1 MKHYISE
8 VKGVFHFPRKKPT
21 RKKPKIIKLIKL
33 RKFRI
38 FMILVL
44 MISILFV
51 CSCKEQEPI
60 IDNSDYGVVKRK
72 TIELKSF
79 IYKQTILFK

>member
-21 RKKPKIIKLIKL
+21 RKKPTRKKPKI

-44 MISILFV
+44 IISIIFV

-60 IDNSDYGVVKRK
+60 IDNSDYGIFKK
-72 TIELKSF
+72 DTIELKSF

>member
-8 VKGVFHFPRKKPT
+8 VKEVFHFPRKKPT
-21 RKKPKIIKLIKL
+21 RKKPKIIKL

-38 FMILVL
+38 CIILVL
-44 MISILFV
+44 MIIILFV

-60 IDNSDYGVVKRK
+60 IDNSDYGIFKK
-72 TIELKSF
+72 DTIELKSF

>member
-1 MKHYISE
+1 MKHFIRQDSLKNFY
-8 VKGVFHFPRKKPT
+8 FPRKKP
-21 RKKPKIIKLIKL
+21 KI
-33 RKFRI
+33 RKFHI
-38 FMILVL
+38 FIILAL

-60 IDNSDYGVVKRK
+60 IDNSDYGIFKK
-72 TIELKSF
+72 DTIELKSF

>member
-21 RKKPKIIKLIKL
+21 KKKPKI

-38 FMILVL
+38 CIILVL
-44 MISILFV
+44 IISIIFV

-60 IDNSDYGVVKRK
+60 IDNTDYGIFKK
-72 TIELKSF
+72 DTIELMEFSKKIPLS
-79 IYKQTILFK
+79 

>member
-1 MKHYISE
+1 MKHCIEQDFLGNFY
-8 VKGVFHFPRKKPT
+8 FPRKKPQ
-21 RKKPKIIKLIKL
+21 I

-38 FMILVL
+38 FIILVL

-60 IDNSDYGVVKRK
+60 IDNSDYGIFKK
-72 TIELKSF
+72 DTIELKSF
-79 IYKQTILFK
+79 IYKQKILFN

>member
-1 MKHYISE
+1 MKHCIE
-8 VKGVFHFPRKKPT
+8 QDFLGNFHFPRKKP
-21 RKKPKIIKLIKL
+21 KI

-38 FMILVL
+38 CIILVL
-44 MISILFV
+44 IISIIFV

-60 IDNSDYGVVKRK
+60 IDNSDYGIFKK
-72 TIELKSF
+72 DTIELKSF

>member
-21 RKKPKIIKLIKL
+21 RKKPKI

-44 MISILFV
+44 IISIIFV

-60 IDNSDYGVVKRK
+60 IDNTDYGIFKK
-72 TIELKSF
+72 DTIELKSF

>member
-1 MKHYISE
+1 MKHYIKQDCLE
-8 VKGVFHFPRKKPT
+8 NFYFPRKKP
-21 RKKPKIIKLIKL
+21 KIQ
-33 RKFRI
+33 KFRI
-38 FMILVL
+38 FIILVL

-60 IDNSDYGVVKRK
+60 IDNSDYGIFKK
-72 TIELKSF
+72 DTIELKSF

>member
-1 MKHYISE
+1 MKYYIKEGYAGS
-8 VKGVFHFPRKKPT
+8 FHFS
-21 RKKPKIIKLIKL
+21 RKKPKIQKL
-33 RKFRI
+33 RI

-60 IDNSDYGVVKRK
+60 MDNSDYGIFKK
-72 TIELKSF
+72 DTIQLKSF

>member
-1 MKHYISE
+1 MNYYIKE
-8 VKGVFHFPRKKPT
+8 VNKVFHFPRKKP
-21 RKKPKIIKLIKL
+21 KIRKL

-38 FMILVL
+38 CIILVL

-60 IDNSDYGVVKRK
+60 IDNSDYGIFKK
-72 TIELKSF
+72 DTIELKSF